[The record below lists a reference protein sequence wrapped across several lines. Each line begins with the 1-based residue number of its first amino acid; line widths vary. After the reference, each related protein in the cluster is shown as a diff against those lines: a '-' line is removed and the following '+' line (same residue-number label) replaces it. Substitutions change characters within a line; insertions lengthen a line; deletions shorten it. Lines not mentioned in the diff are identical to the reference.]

1 MQIKII
7 LRLHFTPIRISKIN
21 KITDNKEKVVE
32 KEEHLFTTGQ
42 NESWCSH
49 PENQFREFSEKQKA
63 DLPCD
68 PDIPRFGKC
77 PKDSPCY
84 STGNCSA
91 MIIDTLG
98 YLIAS
103 KGKQPKVL
111 QWMGN
116 EM

>member
-1 MQIKII
+1 MQIKIT

-21 KITDNKEKVVE
+21 KITDNKEKIVE

-42 NESWCSH
+42 SESWCSH
-49 PENQFREFSEKQKA
+49 PENQFGEFSEKQKA

-68 PDIPRFGKC
+68 PDIPHLGKC

-84 STGNCSA
+84 STDTCPA